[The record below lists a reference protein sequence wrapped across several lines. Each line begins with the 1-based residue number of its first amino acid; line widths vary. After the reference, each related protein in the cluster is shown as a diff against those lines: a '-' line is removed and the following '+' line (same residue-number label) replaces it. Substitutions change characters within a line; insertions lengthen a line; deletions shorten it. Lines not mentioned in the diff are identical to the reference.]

1 MSRSSRS
8 SRSPRFF
15 AFTLTLTATTFG
27 ACQCDEVLYAAPG
40 DLVGIICS
48 VDSGQALAGI
58 PITIRDAD
66 GDEIEATTD
75 GTGLFRAE
83 RVASGTATV
92 IVHSP
97 DGERE
102 IEVVIESGH
111 EARYDDEACHPPP
124 LPPTPIG
131 TLSGCVCDEPVGEW
145 VSGANVYVI
154 TAAGSV
160 HSTSSDTLGCFN
172 ILDVPV
178 GPQLVHIQKGNSFYE
193 EHNVDVIEGVA
204 VTVIEDTVCEPPE
217 PPEGA
222 GSVEGR
228 VCAPDGTT
236 WLSDATVYVEDE
248 AGTRIAQDTTD
259 TDGAYTLTGVPAG
272 AQVVHIEKGSF
283 SSTVDVVVPEGG
295 VYTVPEAE
303 CSLEAPDVEVA
314 VVTGD
319 WDRVQDVLANIGVD
333 AANITIYEGAGDWA
347 GELLGNFELLSTY
360 DIVFLNCGLS
370 DSGFRVSNEAFV
382 NVAARDNLRQ
392 FVQNGGSVYASDWAY
407 AVVERAW
414 SDSVDFVG
422 DDNGLGASKQGA
434 TSTAI
439 PGTIV
444 DAQLAA
450 AMGDADIELHY
461 PLPSWVPMEAVA
473 QGVTVY
479 ISGAAPLNDGTTR
492 PDVPHTVGFN
502 VGAGRV
508 IYTSFHQE
516 PGISLEQERVLEL
529 LMFEL

>member
-1 MSRSSRS
+1 MSRPARS
-8 SRSPRFF
+8 ALSTRFL
-15 AFTLTLTATTFG
+15 AVTLTAGTFG

-40 DLVGIICS
+40 DLVGVICS

-58 PITIRDAD
+58 PITIVDAE

-83 RVASGTATV
+83 RVASGTATLK
-92 IVHSP
+92 VHSP

-124 LPPTPIG
+124 VPPTPVGSI
-131 TLSGCVCDEPVGEW
+131 SGCVCDEPVGAW
-145 VSGANVYVI
+145 VSAANVYVI
-154 TAAGSV
+154 TNAGSV
-160 HSTSSDTLGCFN
+160 HSALSDDVGCFDL
-172 ILDVPV
+172 IDVPV
-178 GPQLVHIQKGNSFYE
+178 GPQLVHIQKGAFYE
-193 EHNVDVIEGVA
+193 EHNVEVLADGDVVMA
-204 VTVIEDTVCEPPE
+204 MDTVCEPPE

-236 WLSDATVYVEDE
+236 WLSEATVYVEDA
-248 AGTRIAQDTTD
+248 AGARIAQDTTD
-259 TDGAYTLTGVPAG
+259 TNGAYTLTGVPAG
-272 AQVVHIEKGSF
+272 PQIVHIEKGSF

-303 CSLEAPDVEVA
+303 CSLEAPDVQVA

-333 AANITIYEGAGDWA
+333 AANVDLYEGSGAWA
-347 GELLGNFELLSTY
+347 SELLENYELLSTY

-382 NVAARDNLRQ
+382 NVAARDNLKQ
-392 FVQNGGSVYASDWAY
+392 FVTEGGSVYASDWAY
-407 AVVERAW
+407 AIVERAW

-422 DDNGLGASKQGA
+422 DDNGLGSSKQGA

-502 VGAGRV
+502 AGAGRV

>member
-1 MSRSSRS
+1 MSRS
-8 SRSPRFF
+8 SRSPRFLVI
-15 AFTLTLTATTFG
+15 TLSLSAATFG

-40 DLVGIICS
+40 DLVGVICS

-58 PITIRDAD
+58 PVTVRDAD

-75 GTGLFRAE
+75 GTGLFRAAH
-83 RVASGTATV
+83 VASGTATV
-92 IVHSP
+92 VVHSP

-102 IEVVIESGH
+102 IEVFIESGH
-111 EARYDDEACHPPP
+111 ESRYDDEACHPPP
-124 LPPTPIG
+124 LPPTPVG
-131 TLSGCVCDEPVGEW
+131 NVSGCVCDEPVGAW

-160 HSTSSDTLGCFN
+160 HSASTDTVGCFDL
-172 ILDVPV
+172 LDVPA
-178 GPQLVHIQKGNSFYE
+178 GPQLVHIEKGSFYE
-193 EHNVDVIEGVA
+193 EQTVEVLAGVA
-204 VTVIEDTVCEPPE
+204 VTAVADTVCEPPE

-222 GSVEGR
+222 GSVDGR

-236 WLSDATVYVEDE
+236 WLSNATVYVQDE

-259 TDGAYTLTGVPAG
+259 VDGAYTLTGVPAG
-272 AQVVHIEKGSF
+272 PQVVHIEKGSF

-295 VYTVPEAE
+295 VYTVPESE
-303 CSLEAPDVEVA
+303 CSLEAPDVQVA

-319 WDRVQDVLANIGVD
+319 WDRVQDVLTNIGVD
-333 AANITIYEGAGDWA
+333 AANVDLYEGANGAAWA
-347 GELLGNFELLSTY
+347 GELLENFELLSTY
-360 DIVFLNCGLS
+360 DIVFLNCGVN

-407 AVVERAW
+407 ALIERAW
-414 SDSVDFVG
+414 SDSIDFVG
-422 DDNGLGASKQGA
+422 DDNGLGSSKQGQTA
-434 TSTAI
+434 TAI

-502 VGAGRV
+502 AGAGRV

-516 PGISLEQERVLEL
+516 PGISVQQERVLEL